1 MCRWPRSLQVV
12 VRHRHRLVP
21 PGRLPRHL
29 GRNVRRRVDLAAV
42 ATVYGTSTHQFAI
55 GRVLN
60 RPGVADRLRAVLGET
75 LFDGCVAAGAAME
88 PADAVR
94 YARQQIQI
102 PREIGDVS

>member
-1 MCRWPRSLQVV
+1 MDSF
-12 VRHRHRLVP
+12 HRAGYHATLAATFAD
-21 PGRLPRHL
+21 GF
-29 GRNVRRRVDLAAV
+29 DLAAV

-75 LFDGCVAAGAAME
+75 LFDGCVATGAAME

-102 PREIGDVS
+102 ARREIGDVS